1 MKSRFEQI
9 NVFATHS
16 LKGNPLAVVHCQ
28 ENDYSTETMQAL
40 ARWTQLSET
49 VFITPATEANADYKV
64 RIFTPVEELPF
75 AGHPTLG
82 SCHSWLNGRRQAVVH
97 QQSAIGIVEIR
108 QVDDQLFFEA
118 PPLVVQRPFSSVE
131 QQQLIASTGLLPD
144 AIVATKVLSNGPV
157 WHCVRVNSLE
167 ALLSIKP
174 DYSAMGDLKLGL
186 CSLTPEGDGL
196 VVRALMGL
204 EATEDPVTGSLQAVL
219 AQWLIETG
227 ELPEHYLAHQGACVG
242 AEGEVAIKKIDGK
255 IFIGGR
261 STTVIS
267 GDITLTA
274 IQAAKAGSN

>member
-28 ENDYSTETMQAL
+28 EGDYSTETMQAL

-49 VFITPATEANADYKV
+49 VFITPATEAAADYKV

-82 SCHSWLNGRRQAVVH
+82 SCHSWLNGRKQAVVH

-108 QVDDQLFFEA
+108 QENDLLFFEA
-118 PPLVVQRPFSSVE
+118 PPLVVRRPFSAQE
-131 QQQLIASTGLLPD
+131 QQQLIASTGLL
-144 AIVATKVLSNGPV
+144 AETITATQVLSNGPV
-157 WHCVRVNSLE
+157 WHCVRVDSVE
-167 ALLSIKP
+167 TLLRITP

-186 CSLTPEGDGL
+186 CSLNPEGEGL

-227 ELPEHYLAHQGACVG
+227 ELPEHYRAQQGMCVG
-242 AEGEVAIKKIDGK
+242 AEGEVTIKRIDGK
-255 IFIGGR
+255 IFVGGQ

-267 GDITLTA
+267 GDITLPTA
-274 IQAAKAGSN
+274 